1 MPDRTTTTGRALAA
15 AALVATLAIA
25 TTACASDDTAG
36 ESTTTVAPPPGEW
49 STFGYDLANTRTNPD
64 EVLVSPST
72 ASTLDVAWEVD
83 GLEGVAS
90 TPAVVDGTVYI
101 GDWTGAVRALDART
115 GEELWSTPTGD
126 MIMSSVTIDGDDVY
140 AASRTSL
147 WKLDR
152 ATGEEQWHVPTSDHP
167 IAITPSSPTVVDGH
181 VLLGLASGELML
193 ALGEYSFAGSV
204 VSFDAETGAEQWRLW
219 TTPNDDTAGAGVGV
233 WSTASYDAD
242 LGLAYIGTGNTYEPP
257 AAPLSDSLLAIEL
270 ETGEVAWHHQ
280 FTYPDVWSSGNAGG
294 VDGDV
299 GAGPNLWDHEGRAMV
314 GVGDKRGVYHALDRA
329 TGEVVWETE
338 MTPGSLLGGVIGTS
352 AVADGVIYVGS
363 NVGDPASNGPTGI
376 TEVLALDAAG
386 GEVLWRHEMDG
397 AIYAPITT
405 APGLVYAASTSG
417 TMAVLDAETGAEL
430 WSHQAPDQV
439 GGGASVVDGTVYW
452 GYGFSLFGSGG
463 GKGGLYAFR
472 PTGGGS
478 SENDGDVAADD
489 GDPGARLYRRSCA
502 SCHGPNGQGG
512 VGPDL
517 TEVEERLDRDK
528 HVAIVA
534 NGKGSQMPAF
544 DDALTEDEIGRIVDY
559 ERDQLGG

>member
-1 MPDRTTTTGRALAA
+1 MRARRTAAALAA
-15 AALVATLAIA
+15 LTI
-25 TTACASDDTAG
+25 TAG
-36 ESTTTVAPPPGEW
+36 CTSGGQEGTGPGDAAPTTEAPPPGEW
-49 STFGYDLANTRTNPD
+49 TTFGYDLANTRVNPD
-64 EVLVSPST
+64 EAIVTPEN
-72 ASTLDVAWEVD
+72 ADTLEVVWEVA

-90 TPAVVDGTVYI
+90 TPAVVDGTVYV
-101 GDWTGAVRALDART
+101 GDWTGAVQAIDAASGDVR
-115 GEELWSTPTGD
+115 WSTSTGD
-126 MIMSSVTIDGDDVY
+126 MIMSSVTVDGDDLY

-152 ATGEEQWHVPTSDHP
+152 ATGAEQWHVPTSDHP

-193 ALGEYSFAGSV
+193 SMTEYSFAGSV
-204 VSFDAETGAEQWRLW
+204 VSFDAETGEEQWRLW

-242 LGLAYIGTGNTYEPP
+242 LGVAFIGTGNTYEPP
-257 AAPLSDSLLAIEL
+257 AAPLSDSLLAIDVD
-270 ETGEVAWHHQ
+270 TGEVVWHHQ

-299 GAGPNLWDHEGRAMV
+299 GAGPNLWEHEGRAMV

-329 TGEVVWETE
+329 TGEVVWEAE

-352 AVADGVIYVGS
+352 AYAEGVIYVGS
-363 NVGDPASNGPTGI
+363 NVGDPVSNGPTGT
-376 TEVLALDAAG
+376 TEVLALAAAD
-386 GEVLWRHEMDG
+386 GEVLWRHEMEG

-405 APGLVYAASTSG
+405 TPGLVYAASTSG
-417 TMAVLDAETGAEL
+417 TMAILDAETGEER

-439 GGGASVVDGTVYW
+439 GGGASVVDGVVYW
-452 GYGFSLFGSGG
+452 GYGFSLFGSGS
-463 GKGGLYAFR
+463 GKGGLLAFR
-472 PTGGGS
+472 PAAATDPTATPD
-478 SENDGDVAADD
+478 SEAAADD

-502 SCHGPNGQGG
+502 SCHGTDGQGG

-517 TEVEERLDRDK
+517 TEVEERLDRDE

-544 DDALTEDEIGRIVDY
+544 GDTLTDEEIDRIVDY